1 MTGNSALAAS
11 DTPLKPTWATQDA
24 QHHLVLTPRGSW
36 TLRDITSNPPTPLA
50 ARARGTSESIALD
63 GRTLASLDT
72 AGAKLLL
79 DHLSVAGIA
88 LELVCLDHFQ
98 AQHQKVLE
106 LVRNRILTAG
116 PSTLSK
122 RPNTALRAADWLIH
136 RANSV
141 VGHLG
146 FFGEVVTN
154 VAATCLHPRLFRP
167 ADFIIQ
173 LERAALHAVPIV
185 CLVTCLIGLVMAYLF
200 ASQADKVG
208 ATIFVVDAVSI
219 GICRELSPV
228 LTAIIVAGRSG
239 SAFTAQL
246 GTMKMSQEID
256 AIRVMGLSPL
266 QVLVLPRI
274 FALTLAMPLLVFAG
288 DVFGILGGFFISNTS
303 LEISWVTFTSRLQG
317 ALQLRHV
324 YIGLAKAPIFAIVV
338 ALISCR
344 LGLTVEDNARS
355 VGINT
360 TATVVQ
366 SVVTV
371 ILLDAMFAIILQNM
385 GW

>member
-1 MTGNSALAAS
+1 
-11 DTPLKPTWATQDA
+11 
-24 QHHLVLTPRGSW
+24 
-36 TLRDITSNPPTPLA
+36 
-50 ARARGTSESIALD
+50 
-63 GRTLASLDT
+63 
-72 AGAKLLL
+72 
-79 DHLSVAGIA
+79 
-88 LELVCLDHFQ
+88 
-98 AQHQKVLE
+98 
-106 LVRNRILTAG
+106 
-116 PSTLSK
+116 
-122 RPNTALRAADWLIH
+122 
-136 RANSV
+136 
-141 VGHLG
+141 
-146 FFGEVVTN
+146 
-154 VAATCLHPRLFRP
+154 
-167 ADFIIQ
+167 
-173 LERAALHAVPIV
+173 
-185 CLVTCLIGLVMAYLF
+185 MAYLF